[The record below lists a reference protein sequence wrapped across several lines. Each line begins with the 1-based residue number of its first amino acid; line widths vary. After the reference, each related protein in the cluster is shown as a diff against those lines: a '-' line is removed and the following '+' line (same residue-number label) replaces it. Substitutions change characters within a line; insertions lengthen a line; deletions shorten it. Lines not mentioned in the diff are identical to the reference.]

1 MDLNQED
8 QAYQSR
14 ISSRRSVDE
23 KRWTR
28 SDAFDRLLRDVLL
41 QSGADADIRNQIS
54 PSSTQYAPTGRP
66 AATPRTT
73 RFSGVYIIS
82 VAARLANMHPQTL
95 RKYERAGLIRPSRTG
110 GALRLYSDSDVRRL
124 RIIRR
129 LVGDLGLN
137 IAGVGVVLEIVRR
150 LQEVMDVLEQSPDL
164 ADSRAAR
171 LAAAELRTIFNYLGT
186 DDDQA
191 QRKE

>member
-1 MDLNQED
+1 MDLNQDE
-8 QAYQSR
+8 QAFRSR
-14 ISSRRSVDE
+14 ISSRRSADE

-28 SDAFDRLLRDVLL
+28 SDAFDQLLREVILISRKDT
-41 QSGADADIRNQIS
+41 DIRNQMS
-54 PSSTQYAPTGRP
+54 PASTQYALNDRSP
-66 AATPRTT
+66 AAPRTT
-73 RFSGVYIIS
+73 RLSGVYIIS
-82 VAARLANMHPQTL
+82 VAARLADMHPQTL

-137 IAGVGVVLEIVRR
+137 VAGVGVVLEIVRR
-150 LQEVMDVLEQSPDL
+150 LQEVMDVLEQSPEL
-164 ADSRAAR
+164 AKSRAAR

-191 QRKE
+191 KRKE

>member
-1 MDLNQED
+1 MDLNQDE
-8 QAYQSR
+8 QTFRSR

-23 KRWTR
+23 KRWRR
-28 SDAFDRLLRDVLL
+28 SDAFDRLLREVLMQAGREL
-41 QSGADADIRNQIS
+41 DIRNEVS
-54 PSSTQYAPTGRP
+54 PAPTQYAPNDRSP
-66 AATPRTT
+66 AAPRTT
-73 RFSGVYIIS
+73 RLSGVYIIS
-82 VAARLANMHPQTL
+82 VAARLADMHPQTL

-137 IAGVGVVLEIVRR
+137 VAGVGVVLEIVRR
-150 LQEVMDVLEQSPDL
+150 LQEVMDVLEQSPEL
-164 ADSRAAR
+164 ANSRAAR

-191 QRKE
+191 QRQK

>member
-1 MDLNQED
+1 MNQDE

-28 SDAFDRLLRDVLL
+28 SDAFDQLLREVIFTSSLGSD
-41 QSGADADIRNQIS
+41 SRNEVS
-54 PSSTQYAPTGRP
+54 PASTQYAPTGRP

-137 IAGVGVVLEIVRR
+137 VAGVGVVLEIVRR
-150 LQEVMDVLEQSPDL
+150 LQDVMDVLEQSPDL

>member
-8 QAYQSR
+8 QPIQSR
-14 ISSRRSVDE
+14 TSSGRSIDQ

-28 SDAFDRLLRDVLL
+28 SDAFGRLLREVLI
-41 QSGADADIRNQIS
+41 QGGQEVDIRNDMS
-54 PSSTQYAPTGRP
+54 TNSTQYASEARSP
-66 AATPRTT
+66 AAPRTT
-73 RFSGVYIIS
+73 RLSGVYIIS

-110 GALRLYSDSDVRRL
+110 GALRLYSDNDVRRL

-137 IAGVGVVLEIVRR
+137 VAGVGVVLEIVRR
-150 LQEVMDVLEQSPDL
+150 LQDVMDVLEQSPDL
-164 ADSRAAR
+164 ENSRAAL

>member
-8 QAYQSR
+8 QAFQSR

-28 SDAFDRLLRDVLL
+28 SDAFDRLLREVLT
-41 QSGADADIRNQIS
+41 QGDQESYFRNDMS
-54 PSSTQYAPTGRP
+54 PLPTQYASIDRSP
-66 AATPRTT
+66 AAPRAT
-73 RFSGVYIIS
+73 RLSGVYIIS

-137 IAGVGVVLEIVRR
+137 VAGVGVVLEIVRR

-164 ADSRAAR
+164 AGSRAAR
-171 LAAAELRTIFNYLGT
+171 LAAGELRTIFNYLGT

>member
-1 MDLNQED
+1 MDLNRDE
-8 QAYQSR
+8 QAFQSR
-14 ISSRRSVDE
+14 ISSRQSADE

-41 QSGADADIRNQIS
+41 QSGEDTVIRNQMS
-54 PSSTQYAPTGRP
+54 PASTQYAPTGRP
-66 AATPRTT
+66 AATPRAT

-137 IAGVGVVLEIVRR
+137 VAGVGVVLEIVRR
-150 LQEVMDVLEQSPDL
+150 LQDVMDVLEQSPDL

>member
-1 MDLNQED
+1 MNRDE
-8 QAYQSR
+8 QAFRSR
-14 ISSRRSVDE
+14 ISSRRYVDE

-28 SDAFDRLLRDVLL
+28 SEAFDRLLRDVLIE
-41 QSGADADIRNQIS
+41 SGRELVNRTETS
-54 PSSTQYAPTGRP
+54 VVPTQHASQATPT
-66 AATPRTT
+66 AAPRTT
-73 RFSGVYIIS
+73 RVSGVYIIS

-95 RKYERAGLIRPSRTG
+95 RKYERAGLVSPARTG
-110 GALRLYSDSDVRRL
+110 GALRLYSDNDVRRL

-137 IAGVGVVLEIVRR
+137 VAGVSVVLEIVRR
-150 LQEVMDVLEQSPDL
+150 LQDVMDVLEQSPEL

-171 LAAAELRTIFNYLGT
+171 LAAAELKTIFNYLGT

-191 QRKE
+191 ARKE

>member
-1 MDLNQED
+1 MDSNRDEQSFR
-8 QAYQSR
+8 SR
-14 ISSRRSVDE
+14 IPPRQSVDE

-28 SDAFDRLLRDVLL
+28 SDAFDQLLREVIFGDRD
-41 QSGADADIRNQIS
+41 GAGIRTDE
-54 PSSTQYAPTGRP
+54 PPTSTQYASAER
-66 AATPRTT
+66 AHVAPRTT
-73 RFSGVYIIS
+73 RLSGVYIIS

-137 IAGVGVVLEIVRR
+137 VAGVGVVLEIVRR

-164 ADSRAAR
+164 ANSRAAR

-191 QRKE
+191 RRKE

>member
-1 MDLNQED
+1 MNRDE
-8 QAYQSR
+8 QAFRSR
-14 ISSRRSVDE
+14 ISSRRYVDE

-28 SDAFDRLLRDVLL
+28 SEAFDRLLRDMLIERGRELVNRTET
-41 QSGADADIRNQIS
+41 SVV
-54 PSSTQYAPTGRP
+54 PTQHVSQAAPTT
-66 AATPRTT
+66 APRTT
-73 RFSGVYIIS
+73 RVSGVYIIS

-95 RKYERAGLIRPSRTG
+95 RKYERAGLVSPARTG
-110 GALRLYSDSDVRRL
+110 GALRLYSDNDVRRL

-137 IAGVGVVLEIVRR
+137 VAGVSVVLEIVRR
-150 LQEVMDVLEQSPDL
+150 LQDVMDVLEQSPEL

-171 LAAAELRTIFNYLGT
+171 LAAAELKTIFNYLGT

-191 QRKE
+191 ARKE